1 MTHVTRRAHW
11 RLALDDDGCNDMR
24 DSGLWLIGIGPGCL
38 ENMSTR
44 ALAEASSSDYRF
56 LEGYTSLLPAESL
69 EKLENLIGSWSLR
82 MRSSIEKPDELLEL
96 AKSSKVALLIIGDPL
111 QATTH
116 VDLQLRCKEVGVR
129 CEVVHGISITT
140 IVTGAVGLQS
150 YRFGR
155 QCTFAYP
162 YGDYLPTSPL
172 EIILSNKENDLH
184 TLALL
189 DLDPTGSGEGE
200 QKPMQPSK
208 AIDVLRKMAAHL
220 DVDIEGWTIVLCS
233 DMGTGDGQIIAGTP
247 RQIEGISDGRIHCLV
262 IPANLHDVEAAA
274 LERWSF

>member
-1 MTHVTRRAHW
+1 MSLDVFDRRI
-11 RLALDDDGCNDMR
+11 ALDDDGCKDMSE
-24 DSGLWLIGIGPGCL
+24 SGLWLIGIGPGCL

-44 ALAEASSSDYRF
+44 ALAAANSADYRF
-56 LEGYTSLLPAESL
+56 LEGYTSLLPPDSL
-69 EKLENLIGSWSLR
+69 EKLEGLVGNWNLR
-82 MRSSIEKPDELLEL
+82 MRSSIENPDALLKL
-96 AKSSKVALLIIGDPL
+96 AKTSKVALLIVGDPL

-116 VDLQLRCKEVGVR
+116 VDLQLRCEEVGVR

-172 EIILSNKENDLH
+172 EIILSNRDRDLH

-189 DLDPTGSGEGE
+189 DLDPTGSGEGD
-200 QKPMQPSK
+200 QLPMPPSV
-208 AIDVLRKMAAHL
+208 AIDVLRKMAARL
-220 DVDIEGWTIVLCS
+220 NKDIEGWTVVLCS
-233 DMGTGDGQIIAGTP
+233 DMGTGGARIVSGTP
-247 RQIEGISDGRIHCLV
+247 KQIESVSDGRIHCLV
-262 IPANLHDVEAAA
+262 LPASLHDVEATA